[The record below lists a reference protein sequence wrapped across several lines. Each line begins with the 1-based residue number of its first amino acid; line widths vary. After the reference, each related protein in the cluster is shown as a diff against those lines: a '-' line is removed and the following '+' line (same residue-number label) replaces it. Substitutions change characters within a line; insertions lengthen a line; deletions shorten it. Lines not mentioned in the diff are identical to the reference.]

1 MKYFLPLFLLLQ
13 CSVVAQKP
21 LFPAYDF
28 FKSCDPAG
36 EFAYLVTNAYYKP
49 GGHTLDSTA
58 IHQWISP
65 MDSIQRFFFFAS
77 ASFWVFDNSDTEQ
90 LMAYLPDYEQDFI
103 KALHSLSFSPEEIAC
118 LDRLL
123 EHLSS
128 LKRLGAPFRTYYGCD
143 ISFRDEDHALLIH
156 RFARAQFN
164 RLFAT
169 DLFGQAGVDTR
180 YTGLLSKKD
189 GHLYYALQVKNGIP
203 VMEEQRDSSDRLLQR
218 SYFNAEGQDS
228 CKQWF
233 YPNGQLWQEETQRPQ
248 VRTESEYYASG
259 KAFRTNYRHYRDS
272 TNQYID
278 SSATVVF
285 HENGQKLYESTSIS
299 AGFPT
304 GNGYIEQESAWD
316 EQGRTVF
323 GKGNGIRSTYELKD
337 GKLHYAKQELELDS
351 SLFLPFTPLLH
362 WEDATRALVDSVTKR
377 YLRTHSWTDYRTDAR
392 ACFQH
397 LSSANNAQLD
407 STQQAVLAPVFEIIC
422 SVYAPWAPEDSIGI
436 APLEPAKYPDEKWH
450 KAFIIDHY
458 HGFPF
463 REATL
468 DRLYRLDYEEA
479 VKEKTWF
486 YAEESGTNGIAK
498 SAWDALCFKIQY
510 LKQTATPDELITW
523 LCEPIGSLHY
533 LYPEIWAYDTIYP
546 SQNKALAV
554 TRDTMERI
562 WLPQLKKLNAQV
574 WKKLGKEERQQVTE
588 LRKIYQE
595 FITTYRANSAL
606 LRYRIH
612 RNQTPQRT
620 LFIESLYDFME
631 GSYPNFR
638 YMNLTTSK
646 PAGLSRNDL
655 TMLSRSIY
663 DALGAKKQDLEQIEK
678 QLFAS
683 LAPCSSIWITPFSW
697 YWRGQDQEM
706 LRALNL
712 MMLE

>member
-1 MKYFLPLFLLLQ
+1 MKQLLVVLLLLNFDAN
-13 CSVVAQKP
+13 AQKP
-21 LFPAYDF
+21 FFHAFDYFANHLNEEAFPYETSSAYFHHLTDTTARQQWLQ
-28 FKSCDPAG
+28 S
-36 EFAYLVTNAYYKP
+36 
-49 GGHTLDSTA
+49 LDSL
-58 IHQWISP
+58 
-65 MDSIQRFFFFAS
+65 QRHFFFAS
-77 ASFWVFDNSDTEQ
+77 AAFRVYDNSDCEQ
-90 LMAYLPDYEQDFI
+90 LMVYLPQHESDFLA
-103 KALHSLSFSPEEIAC
+103 ALHAVSFSEKEIAC
-118 LDRLL
+118 FAQILAN
-123 EHLSS
+123 LS
-128 LKRLGAPFRTYYGCD
+128 LCKRTGEKYRTYRGCN
-143 ISFRDEDHALLIH
+143 IGFNNHAH
-156 RFARAQFN
+156 AKTMHTFADKHFN
-164 RLFAT
+164 QLFIT
-169 DLFGQAGVDTR
+169 EFTQGIDPQ
-180 YTGLLSKKD
+180 YTGSVQKQTPVD
-189 GHLYYALQVKNGIP
+189 RRVLQVKKGIP
-203 VMEEQRDSSDRLLQR
+203 TIEELFDSVGRLELR
-218 SYFNAEGQDS
+218 YIYSNAGEDS
-228 CKQWF
+228 CRQWF
-233 YPNGQLWQEETQRPQ
+233 YPNGQLEHEEITKPQ
-248 VRTESEYYASG
+248 VRKTVAYYASG
-259 KAFRTNYRHYRDS
+259 KVFRTEYWHYRDS
-272 TNQYID
+272 NNNHFD
-278 SSATVVF
+278 STATLVF
-285 HENGQKLYESTSIS
+285 HENGQKLYESIS
-299 AGFPT
+299 NFSANPKKT
-304 GNGYIEQESAWD
+304 GLMQNETAWD
-316 EQGRTVF
+316 EAGRVVF
-323 GKGNGIRSTYELKD
+323 NKGNGIRSTYELKD

-351 SLFLPFTPLLH
+351 SLFLPFTPLLQ

-377 YLRTHSWTDYRTDAR
+377 YLRTHSWTDYRTDVR
-392 ACFQH
+392 ACMQY
-397 LSSANNAQLD
+397 LDAATNTQLD

-458 HGFPF
+458 HGFSF

-468 DRLYRLDYEEA
+468 DRLYRLDNEEA

-486 YAEESGTNGIAK
+486 YAEESSTNGITK

-510 LKQTATPDELITW
+510 LKQTATSDELITW

-533 LYPEIWAYDTIYP
+533 LYPEIWAYDTIFP
-546 SQNKALAV
+546 SQNRAIAV

-574 WKKLGKEERQQVTE
+574 WKKLSKEERQQITE

-606 LRYRIH
+606 LRHRIH

-663 DALGAKKQDLEQIEK
+663 GALGARKQDLEQIEK

-712 MMLE
+712 MMIE

>member
-1 MKYFLPLFLLLQ
+1 MKQLIYFLLFFSL
-13 CSVVAQKP
+13 STNAQKP
-21 LFPAYDF
+21 FFHAFDYFANHHDDEAFAYETSSAYLYHAYDTTARQQWLQ
-28 FKSCDPAG
+28 S
-36 EFAYLVTNAYYKP
+36 
-49 GGHTLDSTA
+49 LDSL
-58 IHQWISP
+58 
-65 MDSIQRFFFFAS
+65 QRHFFFAS
-77 ASFWVFDNSDTEQ
+77 AAFRVYDNSDCEQ
-90 LMAYLPDYEQDFI
+90 LMVYLPQYEAEFLA
-103 KALHSLSFSPEEIAC
+103 ALRAVSFSEKEVSCFAQILAN
-118 LDRLL
+118 
-123 EHLSS
+123 LS
-128 LKRLGAPFRTYYGCD
+128 LCKRTGEKYRTYRGCNIGFNND
-143 ISFRDEDHALLIH
+143 SHAKLMHTFVHKHFDQLFSTE
-156 RFARAQFN
+156 FAEGI
-164 RLFAT
+164 
-169 DLFGQAGVDTR
+169 DPY
-180 YTGLLSKKD
+180 YTGNVKKQA
-189 GHLYYALQVKNGIP
+189 YNETQVLQVRSGFP
-203 VMEEQRDSSDRLLQR
+203 VVKEIYDTTGAIRLRFVYSNDSK
-218 SYFNAEGQDS
+218 DS
-228 CKQWF
+228 CRQWF
-233 YPNGQLWQEETQRPQ
+233 YPNGQLEHEEITKPQ
-248 VRTESEYYASG
+248 VRKDMEYYASG
-259 KAFRTNYRHYRDS
+259 KVFRTEYWHYRDS
-272 TNQYID
+272 NNNHFD
-278 SSATVVF
+278 STATLVF
-285 HENGQKLYESTSIS
+285 HENGQKLYESIS
-299 AGFPT
+299 NFSANPKKT
-304 GNGYIEQESAWD
+304 GLIQQETAWD
-316 EQGRTVF
+316 EAGRVVF
-323 GKGNGIRSTYELKD
+323 NKGNGIRSTYELKD

-362 WEDATRALVDSVTKR
+362 WEDATRARVDSVTKR

-392 ACFQH
+392 ACMQY
-397 LSSANNAQLD
+397 LDAATNTQLD

-422 SVYAPWAPEDSIGI
+422 SVYTPWSPEDSIGI

-450 KAFIIDHY
+450 KALIVDKY

-468 DRLYRLDYEEA
+468 DRLYRLDNEEA
-479 VKEKTWF
+479 VKEKTWL
-486 YAEESGTNGIAK
+486 YAEKSGTTGTTR
-498 SAWDALCFKIQY
+498 SAWDMLCFKIQY

-546 SQNKALAV
+546 SQNRALAA
-554 TRDTMERI
+554 TRDTMERL
-562 WLPQLKKLNAQV
+562 WLPKLRNLNKQV
-574 WKKLGKEERQQVTE
+574 WKKLSKEERQQITA

-663 DALGAKKQDLEQIEK
+663 DALGAKKQELEQIEK

-712 MMLE
+712 MMIE